1 MKMLG
6 KRDSNSDEVRNK
18 KGEGVKMLK
27 NKLGL
32 AILFFCLTI
41 CMMIPVSVQAEG
53 TIQALTIDGTSIY
66 KNGTITDNY
75 ELSEGL
81 SYDPGSN
88 TITMTNYHSSD
99 DPFGIEYR
107 GTADI
112 RIVVSGNNTISSGL
126 IVLNSYYGECE
137 MGDLYI
143 SGQGTLVASGDTFL
157 IAQLN
162 AMSED
167 YSRKQADVYIENVT
181 LTGGGIMLNSGDV
194 HIKDAKMNING
205 SIYGLNGGP
214 RFGIYTGALKS
225 GYEGELFI
233 ENSDLEFQNCDAQL
247 HCTAYHFSGVNIYGG
262 ESAASYQIEASELFH
277 EEKYKTSY
285 TFYEASYDYGYLRI
299 TPQDLGLPEKDSTS
313 SEPTP
318 GDTDSS
324 GQDSGAPEK
333 DNTSSEPASGDTN
346 SSGQDSGLP
355 EKDNAGSQP
364 TSSDTNSSGVVSKSQ
379 PQELKQLSKGT
390 VIENVSGGN
399 YKVSGMGMV
408 EFTKPVGAKKTV
420 VIPNNITKDGVS
432 YRVTSIAAN
441 AFKNNKKVTKVVIGG
456 NVQKIGANAF
466 SGCKKLKSV
475 STKSM
480 LTSIGAKA
488 FSKCT
493 ALTGIDL
500 PYNLK
505 SVGKQAFLGCS
516 KLKKIN
522 IHMQNIAKGKIGSKA
537 FSGVNRN
544 VTVNIYNM
552 AAYFNDSK
560 AAAIKKILKAKG
572 MPAKAKYKIKTDF

>member
-53 TIQALTIDGTSIY
+53 TIQTLTIDGTSIY

-88 TITMTNYHSSD
+88 TITMANYHSSD

-181 LTGGGIMLNSGDV
+181 LTGGGIMLNSGNV

-277 EEKYKTSY
+277 EEKYNTSY

-299 TPQDLGLPEKDSTS
+299 TPQDLGL
-313 SEPTP
+313 
-318 GDTDSS
+318 
-324 GQDSGAPEK
+324 PEK

-399 YKVSGMGMV
+399 YKVSGTGMV

-560 AAAIKKILKAKG
+560 AAAIKKILIAKG